1 MGKGAGAGRRGKKPH
16 AAGRQ
21 FDPRHLEKELHAER
35 RTGIGEEYVHEA
47 EDDAWVEVT
56 EALPGDGSGR
66 LFVSPATAERFP
78 AELLAELNRPTP
90 PKGYTVHHCG
100 CAPKKDTKGPRDR
113 YGRLK

>member
-35 RTGIGEEYVHEA
+35 RTGPA
-47 EDDAWVEVT
+47 EH
-56 EALPGDGSGR
+56 
-66 LFVSPATAERFP
+66 FP
-78 AELLAELNRPTP
+78 AELLAELNRSEK

-100 CAPKKDTKGPRDR
+100 CAQKKDTKGPRDR